1 VTGLLLDTHVLFWY
15 AIGDRRLPL
24 SLRNRLSSEAN
35 SLTVSVVSIFEMAL
49 ALAKGRWPEVGFM
62 FPDAA
67 QKLEAA
73 GYGVLPITGPHVETA
88 AALPRHHND
97 PWDRLLVATAVTEG
111 MTLVTADRAIQAYG
125 VDWLWA

>member
-15 AIGDRRLPL
+15 ATGDRRLPA
-24 SLRNRLSSEAN
+24 SLRDRLSSEPI

-62 FPDAA
+62 FPEAA
-67 QKLEAA
+67 RKLEAA
-73 GYGVLPITGPHVETA
+73 GYSVLPITGRHVETA

-97 PWDRLLVATAVTEG
+97 PWDRLLVATARTEG
-111 MTLVTADRAIQAYG
+111 LTLVTADSTVQSDD
-125 VDWLWA
+125 VDWV